1 MIEIKV
7 EKKPLNG
14 NLGYLIKDFKVLPRN
29 KLPKEYFL
37 EPPYLWTLNG
47 LDLRIKPEKTSKLP
61 SDLVEKLTEYGY
73 LVLNVGTWVSVESW
87 EFICETASKAG
98 EKLAKIRYEAKRIER
113 LNEAL
118 AKTWNGT
125 KVYKW

>member
-7 EKKPLNG
+7 ERKPLNG
-14 NLGYLIKDFKVLPRN
+14 NLGYLIKDFKVLPSN
-29 KLPKEYFL
+29 KLPEEYLL

-47 LDLRIKPEKTSKLP
+47 LDLRIKPEKTSGLP
-61 SDLVEKLTEYGY
+61 SDLVEKLTEYDY
-73 LVLNVGTWVSVESW
+73 LILNVGTWVSVESW
-87 EFICETASKAG
+87 ELICELASKAG

-113 LNEAL
+113 LDKAL
-118 AKTWNGT
+118 AENWNGT